1 MCSCAKRSAI
11 VSVVLGMLALGL
23 SGCNIPRLRHMD
35 STPIIPEDFRGRTSA
50 ENSAQIGIAEFFNDP
65 VLTGLLT
72 YGLAQNQEL
81 RIRNEEVQI
90 ANNEILARR
99 GAYLPF
105 LNIGLNGGMDRNS
118 RYMPLGAA
126 EDQLTWPNGGNF
138 PDPMARMGLGSN
150 LFWQVD
156 IWRQL
161 RNARDAAYLR
171 YVAAYEARNY
181 LITKLVSETADN
193 YYELSALDQRLVY
206 LNQTIDLQQ
215 KSLEV
220 ARLQKA
226 AARGTELG
234 VQRFLAE
241 VRKNESQRQII
252 NQRIIEVEN
261 RINFLVGRYPQP
273 VARELWDFINLNSR
287 VLQVGVP
294 VELLGNRRDIRAAE
308 QEVAACGLD
317 ILVARK
323 NFYPKLI
330 LTGRVG
336 YEAFNPKFLFDPA
349 SFAAAAAGE
358 LVAPLMNKKAI
369 QAEYMNANARQ
380 LQAIYNYQR
389 TILNAFTEVVNLM
402 AKVEN
407 YRESVLV
414 KQEQVRAMEA
424 SVTAATD
431 LFQNVHLDVNR
442 EPEVKYIDVLFAQ
455 RDLLEARTVL
465 IETKQQ
471 QFSAIVNAYRALGGG
486 YLLGTGEEFD
496 DLFFMPPVLQ
506 FEEMEAPAAPAEAT
520 LPAPNALQQTS
531 PDAPKAPGEES

>member
-1 MCSCAKRSAI
+1 MP
-11 VSVVLGMLALGL
+11 G
-23 SGCNIPRLRHMD
+23 D
-35 STPIIPEDFRGRTSA
+35 YRGRVDS

-65 VLTGLLT
+65 VLTGLVT

-105 LNIGLNGGMDRNS
+105 LNFGLNGGMDRNS

-138 PDPMARMGLGSN
+138 PDPMGRMFLGGN
-150 LFWQVD
+150 AFWQID

-161 RNARDAAYLR
+161 RDARDAAYQR
-171 YVAAYEARNY
+171 YVAALESRNY
-181 LITKLVSETADN
+181 LVTKLVAETADN
-193 YYELSALDQRLVY
+193 YYELSALDQRMVY
-206 LNQTIDLQQ
+206 LNQTIELQQ

-220 ARLQKA
+220 AREQMKA
-226 AARGTELG
+226 GRGTELG

-252 NQRIIEVEN
+252 RQRIIEVEN
-261 RINFLVGRYPQP
+261 KINFLIGRYPQP

-287 VLQVGVP
+287 VLRVGVP
-294 VELLGNRRDIRAAE
+294 VELLANRWDIRAAE
-308 QEVAACGLD
+308 REVVATGLD
-317 ILVARK
+317 IQVAKK
-323 NFYPKLI
+323 NFYPRLI

-336 YEAFNPKFLFDPA
+336 FEAFDPKFLFDPNA
-349 SFAAAAAGE
+349 FAAAAAGE
-358 LVAPLMNKKAI
+358 LVGPLINKKAI
-369 QAEYMNANARQ
+369 QAEYMNANAKQ
-380 LQAIYNYQR
+380 LQAIFNYQR
-389 TILNAFTEVVNLM
+389 TILTAFTEVVNLM
-402 AKVEN
+402 TKVDN
-407 YRESVLV
+407 YRESVMV

-424 SVTAATD
+424 SVSAAQE

-465 IETKQQ
+465 IDTKQQ

-486 YLLGTGEEFD
+486 YLLSNGGDEFD
-496 DLFFMPPVLQ
+496 ELFMEPPGLQ
-506 FEEMEAPAAPAEAT
+506 YEEGDPPARPDSNMAAPPEAPEPPGDEDAKAKKTDDAKEAET
-520 LPAPNALQQTS
+520 G
-531 PDAPKAPGEES
+531 KK